1 MLTVVLYKLN
11 YSIPKVG
18 GRMDVGLVKAH
29 IISKMEVSTKA
40 NGAMQHL
47 TVRGK

>member
-1 MLTVVLYKLN
+1 MLTVVLYELN
-11 YSIPKVG
+11 FIPKVV

-47 TVRGK
+47 MVRGK